1 MCAFL
6 DTSGLSSPDL
16 MSHLLMPEVHIDLL
30 IRMRR
35 SKDVVVEV
43 GPLDVLHALSVLPAS
58 LDGGGKVRVVE
69 HDLLV
74 V

>member
-1 MCAFL
+1 
-6 DTSGLSSPDL
+6 
-16 MSHLLMPEVHIDLL
+16 MSHLLMLEVHIDLL

-35 SKDVVVEV
+35 REDVVVEV
-43 GPLDVLHALSVLPAS
+43 RPLDVLHALSVLPTS
-58 LDGGGKVRVVE
+58 LDSGGKVRVVE